1 MRYVLLLLNKIIKSI
16 CSGLEDVMVFSSI
29 DFIFR
34 FLPIFL
40 IGYYIAPKNY
50 KNLILL
56 IGSLIFYAWGDGL
69 YTILL
74 VLSVFVNFI
83 FGKLIAGHGQPNQ
96 TRKTR
101 LIFLWT
107 IIAINFGLLVIFKY
121 TGFLAENLNVILN
134 LFGAKIPPVNMH
146 LPLGI
151 SYFTFMTVSYQVDVY
166 KREIKAANNIV
177 TFGTYVVM
185 FPKLISGPITEY
197 GELVPELRRRDIS
210 IQNIEE
216 GLSTFI
222 IGLGAKAV
230 LANNMGTLWAG
241 MSRYGYESISCPYA
255 WLGAISYSFQLYFDF
270 LGYSLMAMGI
280 GTILGFKIPKNFD
293 HPYASGSIS
302 EFWRRWHITLGRWF
316 KKYIYFPLGGSRC
329 STIKIIRNTFIV
341 WAFTGLWHGA
351 SWNFVLWGL
360 IFFALIT
367 LERFWLGK
375 YLERT
380 HVLKHVYVCFLI
392 PLTWV
397 VFALRDMGDI
407 ATYFSRLFPFGGS
420 PDFVTTKDFWK
431 ALGDYW
437 YLLIACVI
445 CSLPVTEHIYKRFK
459 DNIITKI
466 ALIGIFVLSMVLIH
480 TSDSNPFMYFRF

>member
-1 MRYVLLLLNKIIKSI
+1 MERF
-16 CSGLEDVMVFSSI
+16 CSGLGDIMVFSSI

-40 IGYYIAPKNY
+40 IGYYIAPKGY

-56 IGSLIFYAWGDGL
+56 IGSLIFYAWGDGW
-69 YTILL
+69 YTLLL

-83 FGKLIAGHGQPNQ
+83 FGKLIAGHGQSNQ

-101 LIFLWT
+101 LTFLWVS
-107 IIAINFGLLVIFKY
+107 IAINFGLLILFKY
-121 TGFLAENLNVILN
+121 TGFLTENLNLILN
-134 LFGAKIPPVNMH
+134 IFGGSIPVANMH

-166 KREIKAANNIV
+166 RREIPAANNIV
-177 TFGTYVVM
+177 TFGTYVTM

-197 GELVPELRRRDIS
+197 GELLPSLRNKNVTLA
-210 IQNIEE
+210 NIEE
-216 GLSTFI
+216 GLQTFI
-222 IGLGAKAV
+222 IGLGAKAL
-230 LANNMGTLWAG
+230 LADNMSTLWAG

-255 WLGAISYSFQLYFDF
+255 WLGAVGYSFQLYFDF
-270 LGYSLMAMGI
+270 LGYSLMAIGI
-280 GTILGFKIPKNFD
+280 GTMLGFKLPKNFD

-329 STIKIIRNTFIV
+329 STIKIVRNTLIV

-360 IFFALIT
+360 IFFALIM
-367 LERFWLGK
+367 LERFFLGK
-375 YLERT
+375 YLART
-380 HVLKHVYVCFLI
+380 RVLKHVYVCIII

-407 ATYFSRLFPFGGS
+407 GMYFSRLFPFGGS
-420 PDFVTTKDFWK
+420 PDFITTRDFWN
-431 ALGDYW
+431 ALSDYW

-445 CSLPVTEHIYKRFK
+445 CSLPVTEKIYQKYK
-459 DNIITKI
+459 GSIVTKI
-466 ALIGIFVLSMVLIH
+466 ILLGIFIYSMVVVH
-480 TSDSNPFMYFRF
+480 NSSNNPFMYFRF

>member
-1 MRYVLLLLNKIIKSI
+1 
-16 CSGLEDVMVFSSI
+16 MVFSSI

-50 KNLILL
+50 RNLILL
-56 IGSLIFYAWGDGL
+56 IGSLIFYAWGDGI

-101 LIFLWT
+101 LFFLWT
-107 IIAINFGLLVIFKY
+107 ITAVNFGLLVLFKY
-121 TGFLAENLNVILN
+121 TGFLTENLNVLLN
-134 LFGAKIPPVNMH
+134 VFGMEIPKVNMY

-151 SYFTFMTVSYQVDVY
+151 SYYTFMTVSYQVDVY
-166 KREIKAANNIV
+166 RREIPAANNIV
-177 TFGTYVVM
+177 AFGTYITM
-185 FPKLISGPITEY
+185 FPKLISGPITTY
-197 GELVPELRRRDIS
+197 GEIAPELYKRNIS
-210 IQNIEE
+210 PKNIEK

-222 IGLGAKAV
+222 IGLGAKAI

-255 WLGAISYSFQLYFDF
+255 WLGAAAYSFQLYFDF
-270 LGYSLMAMGI
+270 CGYSLMAMGI
-280 GTILGFKIPKNFD
+280 GTMLGFNIPKNFD

-329 STIKIIRNTFIV
+329 SKLKIIRNTFIV

-360 IFFALIT
+360 IFFVLIMF
-367 LERFWLGK
+367 ERFCIGK
-375 YLERT
+375 FLAKT
-380 HVLKHVYVCFLI
+380 HVLKHIYVIFLI

-407 ATYFSRLFPFGGS
+407 ATYFSRLFPFGGT
-420 PDFVTTKDFWK
+420 PDFVTTRDFTK
-431 ALGDYW
+431 AVNDYW
-437 YLLIACVI
+437 YMLIACVI
-445 CSLPVTEHIYKRFK
+445 FCLPVTQKIYKRFK
-459 DNIITKI
+459 DNIITKLL
-466 ALIGIFVLSMVLIH
+466 LIGVFLFSMILVH
-480 TSDSNPFMYFRF
+480 SSDNNPFMYFRF